1 MKEAVFGVKLANK
14 KYQDRFGAYGI
25 VVNENQEMVIIQA
38 PNGAYFLPGG
48 GIEKV
53 KIIKKLSKEK

>member
-25 VVNENQEMVIIQA
+25 VVNEKQEMVIIQA
-38 PNGAYFLPGG
+38 QVQS
-48 GIEKV
+48 IQK
-53 KIIKKLSKEK
+53 KEK